1 MARAYIHS
9 FCYYSQHYKSSQFE
23 VYELTTAE
31 SMIDTIKPLRPIKKS
46 INLKNSKNEFRVSFL
61 TNLAL
66 FSSLLSLIFSMP
78 EAFAATQ
85 YELGIKAYQARR
97 YGEAASYFRN
107 AIAKEGGTADA
118 WLYLGHSF
126 YAAGDRAR
134 AEQTY
139 KTLQAN
145 TNKYSP
151 QSITAGRSLRLIQLT
166 SVTNFGRAAIN
177 PGGSLNP
184 LATGASGGQSG
195 KSGGQI
201 TVQTPQFGHPEVSS
215 AAVTTVIAAFEAL
228 PPNIKQLLTSGNVQ
242 IVVTPTMID
251 KFPSGAYQA
260 RLGYGGATDKSCDG
274 LCNGKLIVI
283 AERKINE
290 RTNEVGP
297 PRSPDTIQETFL
309 HESGHAID
317 NCLNGYSQSAE
328 FKTAYTADVSKM
340 SDDDKSKLSYFLQKN
355 GQGQAETFAELASS
369 LLGNHRW
376 AAGAMVEN
384 CPASM
389 KCVRE
394 KLGL

>member
-1 MARAYIHS
+1 M
-9 FCYYSQHYKSSQFE
+9 
-23 VYELTTAE
+23 T
-31 SMIDTIKPLRPIKKS
+31 DTIKPLHPITKTGNAKNANKK
-46 INLKNSKNEFRVSFL
+46 FRFSLL

-66 FSSLLSLIFSMP
+66 VSSLLASFIFSMP
-78 EAFAATQ
+78 QALAATQ

-97 YGEAASYFRN
+97 YAEAASYFRN
-107 AIAKEGGTADA
+107 SIAKEGGSADA

-126 YAAGDRAR
+126 YAAGDKAR

-151 QSITAGRSLRLIQLT
+151 QSITAGRSLRLIQVT

-177 PGGSLNP
+177 TGGAFNP
-184 LATGASGGQSG
+184 LTASVSGQRSSQGAQGGQV
-195 KSGGQI
+195 
-201 TVQTPQFGHPEVSS
+201 TVQAPKIGHPEVSNS
-215 AAVTTVIAAFEAL
+215 AINTVRGAFDSL
-228 PPNIKQLLTSGNVQ
+228 PPSIKQLLINGNVQ

-251 KFPSGAYQA
+251 KFPAGAYQE
-260 RLGYGGATDKSCDG
+260 RMGYGGGTDKSCDG
-274 LCNGKLIVI
+274 ICTGRLVVI

-290 RTNEVGP
+290 RTDEVGP
-297 PRSPDTIQETFL
+297 AISGNIMEETFL

-328 FKTAYTADVSKM
+328 FKTAYTADVAKM
-340 SDDDKSKLSYFLQKN
+340 SDDDKSKLAYFLQKN

-376 AAGAMVEN
+376 AAGAMVDN
-384 CPASM
+384 CPATM

>member
-1 MARAYIHS
+1 MS
-9 FCYYSQHYKSSQFE
+9 
-23 VYELTTAE
+23 
-31 SMIDTIKPLRPIKKS
+31 DTIKLLHPITKS
-46 INLKNSKNEFRVSFL
+46 LNSKNANDKFRFSLL

-66 FSSLLSLIFSMP
+66 VSSLLASFIFSMP
-78 EAFAATQ
+78 QALAATQ

-97 YGEAASYFRN
+97 YSEAASYFRN
-107 AIAKEGGTADA
+107 SITKEGGTADA

-126 YAAGDRAR
+126 YAAGDKAQ

-151 QSITAGRSLRLIQLT
+151 QSITAGRSLRLIQVT
-166 SVTNFGRAAIN
+166 SATNFGRAAVN
-177 PGGSLNP
+177 PGGNLNP
-184 LATGASGGQSG
+184 LAASVAGGRAGQNG
-195 KSGGQI
+195 CQI
-201 TVQTPQFGHPEVSS
+201 TVQAPQLGHPEVSS
-215 AAVTTVIAAFEAL
+215 AAVTTVKEAFEAL
-228 PPNIKQLLTSGNVQ
+228 PQNIKQLLSCGNVQ

-251 KFPSGAYQA
+251 KFPAGAYQA
-260 RLGYGGATDKSCDG
+260 RMGYGGATDKSCDG
-274 LCNGKLIVI
+274 LCTGKLVVI
-283 AERKINE
+283 AERKVNE
-290 RTNEVGP
+290 RTNEVGT
-297 PRSPDTIQETFL
+297 PRSADTIQETFL

-328 FKTAYTADVSKM
+328 FKTAYTADVAKM
-340 SDDDKSKLSYFLQKN
+340 SDDDKSKLAYFLQKN

-376 AAGAMVEN
+376 AAGAMANN

-394 KLGL
+394 RLGL